1 MTDTVATRAEGVVMS
16 GSPPHAWR
24 LERARWIDGASVPRR
39 AGGLGHP
46 KPSRP
51 ARGFPGP
58 TRLRRATGRPRS
70 TFRCGY
76 REAAARA
83 VPAVPAARSDRARG
97 TPEAVPPGYS
107 KDVGRRPITRAA
119 S

>member
-1 MTDTVATRAEGVVMS
+1 MTDTVATRPEGVVMS
-16 GSPPHAWR
+16 ASPPHAWG
-24 LERARWIDGASVPRR
+24 LKPARWIGVASEPRR
-39 AGGLGHP
+39 AGGLAHP
-46 KPSRP
+46 KTSRR
-51 ARGFPGP
+51 ARGFPGS

-107 KDVGRRPITRAA
+107 KDV
-119 S
+119 